1 MSCTSVMR
9 AYFITQSSGEA
20 GTWCGVLILTVDL
33 TLALTQ
39 SSGEAGT
46 STPPL
51 CPLLAPL
58 WPAWRDEAWPSSACA
73 ALGEG
78 QGRGRV

>member
-1 MSCTSVMR
+1 MGRYRRDTLSCTSVMR

-20 GTWCGVLILTVDL
+20 GT
-33 TLALTQ
+33 
-39 SSGEAGT
+39 
-46 STPPL
+46 STPAL

-58 WPAWRDEAWPSSACA
+58 WPAWRDEAWPSSAPSSAGA